1 MQRSKKKNQL
11 KLTPRVNSHII
22 MKTIQIEEDLYQY
35 IAANTQEIGESASAI
50 LRRLLLEQQS
60 QHPVTPVVLKPLSKD
75 NDGHTELQPIQDS
88 EEENLSVTA
97 STTVFN
103 ILNKEEVATQKG
115 AVGRFLFILAAL
127 HRSHPGDF
135 NKVLEVKGRERNY
148 FATSAKELEASGSSI
163 KPKQIPDSE
172 FWVVTNNNTPR
183 KKLIIT
189 EAAAALGYDNEQAES
204 LRELI

>member
-1 MQRSKKKNQL
+1 
-11 KLTPRVNSHII
+11 

-60 QHPVTPVVLKPLSKD
+60 QHPVTPVVLKPLAQDAEASS
-75 NDGHTELQPIQDS
+75 TVQPVVDTHA
-88 EEENLSVTA
+88 ENKLVDA

-115 AVGRFLFILAAL
+115 AVGRFLFILSAL
-127 HRSHPGDF
+127 HRCHPGEF

-163 KPKQIPDSE
+163 KPKQIPETD

-189 EAAAALGYDNEQAES
+189 EAAAALGYDSEQAES